1 MLACSTLFTA
11 NLRWVTFLNRVFQI
25 QLTLAIMKSI
35 SILPLWSQLTFRHY
49 KTITHQNWLKS
60 NTKHVADLI
69 LPCLYQKLHA
79 DRHLVDLRH
88 QSSWGS
94 ILRPGFSPNRKK
106 MSYFSMC
113 IIIQHEIG
121 ILIHGY
127 GHVTDISLPLSD
139 ILHVWHIR
147 ALKWDACICVSSVT
161 SLWT

>member
-1 MLACSTLFTA
+1 MEYMLACSTLFMA

-69 LPCLYQKLHA
+69 LPRLYQKLHA

-106 MSYFSMC
+106 NVIFFYVYNHTAWNWDINTRIWACDRYIST
-113 IIIQHEIG
+113 II
-121 ILIHGY
+121 
-127 GHVTDISLPLSD
+127 
-139 ILHVWHIR
+139 WHFAR
-147 ALKWDACICVSSVT
+147 MT
-161 SLWT
+161 YTGP